1 MPVKEKP
8 LHFSFF
14 PAGRM
19 DTASSRIRVYSFQ
32 KILDKRG
39 IPSTCG
45 YSPKASVFFFQ
56 KKVSAKNIWL
66 ARLARAMGNI
76 IIYDVD
82 DSGQDLWAWVPKSN
96 FLKMAGIAHAVTVC
110 SREQLKILKSEI
122 HIGEK
127 GFIIPNAIDYFPEAP
142 VKLKQ
147 IKREKLQIVWFGNRR
162 NFTHLFEKYVNALL
176 KIPDAEIYAILANKD
191 IPKLSSRHPR
201 VNFLPWNLDS
211 FTSVLQQFDIA
222 CLMHDGDI
230 YDMAKG
236 NNKMIAAITWGVPAV
251 VSRTPEYERTA
262 KEAGIEDALFSNEK
276 ELAFAIERLREPA
289 AREKYLEKAQGPI
302 WKLYSPEVIAGQFL
316 DLVKKIRLEK
326 KAKR

>member
-1 MPVKEKP
+1 
-8 LHFSFF
+8 
-14 PAGRM
+14 M

-32 KILDKRG
+32 KILAKRG

-45 YSPKASVFFFQ
+45 YSPKAGVFFFQ

-66 ARLARAMGNI
+66 ARLARATGKI

-110 SREQLKILKSEI
+110 SSEQLKILKSEI

-162 NFTHLFEKYVNALL
+162 NFTHLFEKYVNVLL

-191 IPKLSSRHPR
+191 IPKLSSLHPR

-289 AREKYLEKAQGPI
+289 AREKYLEKAQGPV

-316 DLVKKIRLEK
+316 DLVKKIRREK
-326 KAKR
+326 